1 MIWNYDNNFKI
12 FLFTYDIFIPE
23 DVHIVYILTSIV
35 IYLQDDFLD
44 LAGDESQHSADM
56 ALCLQTGA
64 SSVPPSLSSK
74 DELRSSSEAATAAA
88 TSISSSTSET
98 QLDNPS
104 MKLENL
110 DSWDQDV

>member
-1 MIWNYDNNFKI
+1 MIC
-12 FLFTYDIFIPE
+12 IPE
-23 DVHIVYILTSIV
+23 DVHIVYILTNIV

-74 DELRSSSEAATAAA
+74 DELRSSSEAATAA

>member
-1 MIWNYDNNFKI
+1 M
-12 FLFTYDIFIPE
+12 
-23 DVHIVYILTSIV
+23 HIVYILTSIV

-44 LAGDESQHSADM
+44 LAADESQHSADI

-74 DELRSSSEAATAAA
+74 DELRSEAANA
-88 TSISSSTSET
+88 SSTSET

>member
-1 MIWNYDNNFKI
+1 M
-12 FLFTYDIFIPE
+12 
-23 DVHIVYILTSIV
+23 HIVYILTSIV

-88 TSISSSTSET
+88 AATSISSSTSET

>member
-1 MIWNYDNNFKI
+1 M
-12 FLFTYDIFIPE
+12 
-23 DVHIVYILTSIV
+23 HIVYILTSIV

-44 LAGDESQHSADM
+44 LAADESQHSADM

-74 DELRSSSEAATAAA
+74 DELRSEAAAAA
-88 TSISSSTSET
+88 GSTSTSET

>member
-1 MIWNYDNNFKI
+1 M
-12 FLFTYDIFIPE
+12 
-23 DVHIVYILTSIV
+23 HIVYILTSIV

-74 DELRSSSEAATAAA
+74 DELRSEAAANT
-88 TSISSSTSET
+88 STSET

>member
-1 MIWNYDNNFKI
+1 MRLNIEYVYNI
-12 FLFTYDIFIPE
+12 FAAPCRQLLPKQG
-23 DVHIVYILTSIV
+23 LTSSIYLFV

-44 LAGDESQHSADM
+44 LAADESQHSADI

-74 DELRSSSEAATAAA
+74 DELRSEAGST
-88 TSISSSTSET
+88 STSET